1 MNAEVVELADTVVLE
16 TTAIVHEGST
26 PSFGTHCSPVAQMAE
41 AVVSKAVLCRFES
54 DRGHQSCCGVV

>member
-26 PSFGTHCSPVAQMAE
+26 PSFGTNCSPVAQMAE
-41 AVVSKAVLCRFES
+41 AAVSKAE
-54 DRGHQSCCGVV
+54 